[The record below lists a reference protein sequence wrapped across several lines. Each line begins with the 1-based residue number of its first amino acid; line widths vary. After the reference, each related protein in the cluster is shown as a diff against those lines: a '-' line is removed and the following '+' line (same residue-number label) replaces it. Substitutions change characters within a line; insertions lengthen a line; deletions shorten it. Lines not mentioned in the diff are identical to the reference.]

1 MGVNMSFSGVENAWD
16 GWAVEHSWTF
26 TIDSDPNLEKMSA
39 VERRKYGIEEIPVN
53 EIRERASELGI

>member
-1 MGVNMSFSGVENAWD
+1 MGNIIKMKWKQKE
-16 GWAVEHSWTF
+16 
-26 TIDSDPNLEKMSA
+26 MSA